1 MSETPPIRLGPGLT
15 LPVESV
21 TATFAILANRGAG
34 KSATAHRFV
43 EQLYGAGLP
52 VVVVDVKG
60 DWWGIRSSADG
71 AGAGLPFV
79 IFGGDHADVPLEAGA
94 GEVIADVIVT
104 DQISAVL
111 DLSHLSKTKART
123 FATTFA
129 ERLYLRNRDPLHVV
143 VEEADVLVP
152 QRATNATARLLGA
165 WEDIAK
171 RGRHRGL
178 GLTVVSQ
185 RPQEVSKSV
194 LDLMETVILLRMT
207 GPRSIKAAQDWISV
221 NADADGITAAEVI
234 ASLPAL
240 DTGEGWVWSPA
251 LLHTLQRV
259 RFSLFD
265 TFDSHATP
273 TPGRRRIVP
282 KTRADI
288 DLEALGAEIAATVE
302 RAKDNDP
309 VALRAEIARLHRDLA
324 AGSRSTSDDRH
335 LTATTA
341 ELADK
346 DRQLEAKD
354 RQLAAANVEI
364 DRLRARITA
373 LEARP
378 TLPAGLV
385 DALDATQRQLS
396 AARHL
401 IDPDT
406 TETSVTGRSAPA
418 RAPRRPART
427 PPDRTA
433 TQTGVAA
440 PAEPPSRPAPVAGS
454 VSFRAGA
461 ERMLEA
467 LGRMAPLRLTRAQ
480 WGTVAKMK
488 ATGGTF
494 STYLGE
500 LRRAGL
506 LDENTAGF
514 TLTEAGFAHI
524 GGQPAPMTAG
534 ELQAHYLSIL
544 RAGAARML
552 RTVIDTYPDTVTREQ
567 LGAAAD
573 ITPTAGTFSTYLGE
587 LRRNGLVTVD
597 KHHIRATDI
606 LIHGAHTDQE
616 TLRP

>member
-1 MSETPPIRLGPGLT
+1 MATGAGIVLGPGLV

-21 TATFAILANRGAG
+21 TSTFAILANRGAG

-43 EQLYGAGLP
+43 EQLHQAGLP

-79 IFGGDHADVPLEAGA
+79 IFGGEHADVPLEPGA
-94 GEVIADVIVT
+94 GEVIADVIAT

-123 FATTFA
+123 FATAFA

-221 NADADGITAAEVI
+221 NADADGTTAAQVI

-240 DTGEGWVWSPA
+240 TTGQGWVWSPA
-251 LLHTLQRV
+251 LLRTLQQV
-259 RFSLFD
+259 DFALFD

-273 TPGRRRIVP
+273 TPGQRRVVP

-288 DLEALGAEIAATVE
+288 DLDALGAEIAATVE

-324 AGSRSTSDDRH
+324 AGHPRSDDGHPR
-335 LTATTA
+335 AVA
-341 ELADK
+341 ADLADR
-346 DRQLEAKD
+346 DRQLEAKN
-354 RQLAAANVEI
+354 RQLSAATAEI
-364 DRLRARITA
+364 ARLRDRVAD

-378 TLPAGLV
+378 TVPAGLV
-385 DALDATQRQLS
+385 EALDAAQRHLA

-401 IDPDT
+401 AEATPT
-406 TETSVTGRSAPA
+406 PAAEPAPA
-418 RAPRRPART
+418 ANT
-427 PPDRTA
+427 
-433 TQTGVAA
+433 AA
-440 PAEPPSRPAPVAGS
+440 PQRPTPAVSRRASRPVVSAEAGTP
-454 VSFRAGA
+454 SFRAGA
-461 ERMLEA
+461 ERMLTA
-467 LGRMAPLRLTRAQ
+467 LGRMAPLRLTRTQ

-506 LDENTAGF
+506 VEENQAGF
-514 TLTEAGFAHI
+514 TLTAAGFTHI
-524 GGQPAPMTAG
+524 GGQPAPLTAS
-534 ELQAHYLSIL
+534 ELQDHYLTIL

-552 RTVIDTYPDTVTREQ
+552 QSVIDAYPNTLTREE
-567 LGAAAD
+567 LGTAAG
-573 ITPTAGTFSTYLGE
+573 ITATAGTFSTYLGE
-587 LRRNGLVTVD
+587 LRRNGLITVE
-597 KHHIRATDI
+597 HGHIRATDI
-606 LIHGAHTDQE
+606 LIHGAD
-616 TLRP
+616 PA